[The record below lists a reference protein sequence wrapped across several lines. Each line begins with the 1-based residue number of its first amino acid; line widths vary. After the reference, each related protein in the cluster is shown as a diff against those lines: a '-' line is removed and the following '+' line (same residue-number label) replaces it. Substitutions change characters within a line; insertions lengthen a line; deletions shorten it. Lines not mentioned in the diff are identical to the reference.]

1 MHQQQNMCSGK
12 SGKVFA
18 IGKNNFVFLITLSFL
33 RVLEGSRRVFMKGE
47 MMKSEKSEYD
57 LYSAVTFL
65 LIGLGLGAVFG
76 MVFNPKTKQR
86 VRLQGINSRRP
97 QGVQLQEEASGVR
110 FGVRT

>member
-1 MHQQQNMCSGK
+1 
-12 SGKVFA
+12 
-18 IGKNNFVFLITLSFL
+18 
-33 RVLEGSRRVFMKGE
+33 MKGE

-76 MVFNPKTKQR
+76 MVFNPKTKQK

-97 QGVQLQEEASGVR
+97 QGVQPQEEASGVR